1 VKHLTATVTLAQLAR
16 ARGDAALASEMVREL
31 LPGGPQTTPGQVDLA
46 PSLALIR
53 IAADL
58 CLERG
63 DLVAAHAWLE
73 AHDGR
78 LAWSGAVLGQADGQ
92 LSWAAY
98 YRVAGDLTRA
108 GQHVRRALQLASE
121 PRQPLA
127 LLATQRAMGELE
139 AHAGRLAEARQ
150 LLDAARGLAV
160 TCAAP
165 YERALTLLAVADLE
179 LRAGRLDA
187 AAGALDE
194 VTAIAGP
201 LGAVPVLEQAGVLA
215 ARLAEQQTAQ
225 DRTATAGLSPR
236 ELEVLRLLAAG
247 RSNREIAELLY
258 LSVRTVERHITN
270 LYAKLGVHGRSEA
283 IAFAHEHGFI

>member
-1 VKHLTATVTLAQLAR
+1 
-16 ARGDAALASEMVREL
+16 
-31 LPGGPQTTPGQVDLA
+31 
-46 PSLALIR
+46 
-53 IAADL
+53 
-58 CLERG
+58 
-63 DLVAAHAWLE
+63 
-73 AHDGR
+73 
-78 LAWSGAVLGQADGQ
+78 
-92 LSWAAY
+92 
-98 YRVAGDLTRA
+98 
-108 GQHVRRALQLASE
+108 
-121 PRQPLA
+121 LA
-127 LLATQRAMGELE
+127 LLATQRVMGELE

-236 ELEVLRLLAAG
+236 ELEVLRLVAAG